1 MEEKKTKTVS
11 PENAGNP
18 ATFKQKFLLG
28 RMTGIRIEGG
38 ITMAEASTLIDRF
51 MAVAKTG
58 GGKIEDE
65 ATLLIAV
72 KYPCFEPWITKG
84 AYVAETKA
92 RREALERGEDPA
104 PEPKPE
110 EDGEE
115 PPKDLAKLRAQA
127 AALCGVADGATL
139 KKVMRLLLK

>member
-1 MEEKKTKTVS
+1 MEEKKTKGVS

-28 RMTGIRIEGG
+28 RLTGTRIEGG

-51 MAVAKTG
+51 MAVAKAG
-58 GGKIEDE
+58 GGKITDE
-65 ATLLIAV
+65 EALLIAV

-84 AYVAETKA
+84 AYVAETRL

-110 EDGEE
+110 EGGEE
-115 PPKDLAKLRAQA
+115 PPKDLAKLRARA

>member
-1 MEEKKTKTVS
+1 MDDKKKTVS

-18 ATFKQKFLLG
+18 ATFKQKFLIG
-28 RMTGIRIEGG
+28 RLTGIRVEGG
-38 ITMAEASTLIDRF
+38 LTMAEASTLIDRF
-51 MAVAKTG
+51 IAVAKAG

-92 RREALERGEDPA
+92 KREALERGEEPA
-104 PEPKPE
+104 PEPKPDE
-110 EDGEE
+110 GGEE
-115 PPKDLAKLRAQA
+115 PPKDLAKLRAQC

-139 KKVMRLLLK
+139 RKVMRLLLK